1 MDATHILLD
10 YGSGG
15 KASQRLISE
24 LFLRHFDNPV
34 LARMDDAAFLDIQGP
49 LAMSTDSFV
58 VDPVFFPGGNIGSLA
73 VHGTVNDVAM
83 LGARPLYLS
92 CAFILEEGFELEK
105 LELIVQAM
113 GQAARDA

>member
-1 MDATHILLD
+1 MDAKHILLD

-58 VDPVFFPGGNIGSLA
+58 VGPVFFPGATTLA
-73 VHGTVNDVAM
+73 GRARHGERRAM
-83 LGARPLYLS
+83 LGARPFYLS
-92 CAFILEEGFELEK
+92 CAFILEEGFEL
-105 LELIVQAM
+105 
-113 GQAARDA
+113 